1 MCDPAGN
8 GGEMNSGPVERA
20 AAEYAPPLSTRASNP
35 IDFGMRKIERREWWL
50 WGSAVVVTLLLT
62 LGIAS
67 FMLPSVASPLRE
79 FDALNMTLAVR
90 GLIGLVLL
98 FDIYVIFQQYQIG
111 SIRRQLNERDEL
123 FRLITEKA
131 ADMIAVVNTS
141 GQRVYNSPSYERIMG
156 YSPEELGATSSF
168 EQIHPDDREKI
179 KAAAAEASRSGVGR
193 RIEYRMRHKDGSWRV
208 LESTASTILDA
219 EGNVDKLVIVNRDIT
234 DRKRAE
240 TALQE
245 YQIHLEEL
253 VEMRTAELTRA
264 NEQLERDIAERNRV
278 QQELTRN
285 VEELARSNADLEQF
299 AYVASHDLQEPLRMV
314 ISYTQLLA
322 RRHRGKLDASADEF
336 IGYAVDGA
344 SRMQQLIQDL
354 LSYSRLTIRG
364 KALQFTETGA
374 ACKAALENLRESIK
388 NSNSEVSVGPLP
400 TVLADATQL
409 AQLFQNLIGNAIKY
423 RNKRRPEIRVDARLN
438 GNEWVFSVQ
447 DNGIGIE
454 PQYFER
460 IFQMFQRLHTRKDYS
475 GTGIGLAICRKI
487 AERHGGKIWVESHPG
502 QGSTFLFT
510 IPQAEKLE
518 K

>member
-1 MCDPAGN
+1 MS
-8 GGEMNSGPVERA
+8 SGPVELA
-20 AAEYAPPLSTRASNP
+20 AAEYAQPSSRRASNP
-35 IDFGMRKIERREWWL
+35 THFGMRKIERREWWL

-62 LGIAS
+62 LGIYS
-67 FMLPSVASPLRE
+67 FVPPRATSPLRE
-79 FDALNMTLAVR
+79 FDALHMSLAVR

-98 FDIYVIFQQYQIG
+98 FDIYVIYQQYQIG
-111 SIRRQLNERDEL
+111 VIRRQLNERDEL

-131 ADMIAVVNTS
+131 ADMIAVVDTT

-156 YSPEELGATSSF
+156 YSPEELGATSSL

-208 LESTASTILDA
+208 LESTASTIVDA

-240 TALQE
+240 TALKE

-253 VEMRTAELTRA
+253 VAMRTTELIEA
-264 NEQLERDIAERNRV
+264 NEQLEQDIAERNRV
-278 QQELTRN
+278 QQELTRK

-322 RRHRGKLDASADEF
+322 RRYRGKLDTSADEF
-336 IGYAVDGA
+336 IGFAVDGA

-364 KALQFTETGA
+364 KELQLTETGA
-374 ACKAALENLRESIK
+374 ACNAALENLRESIK
-388 NSNSEVSVGPLP
+388 KANAEVSVGQLP

-423 RNKRRPEIRVDARLN
+423 RNRRQPEIGVAARFN

-487 AERHGGKIWVESHPG
+487 VERHGGTIWVESQPG
-502 QGSTFLFT
+502 QGSIFLFT
-510 IPQAEKLE
+510 IPQAEKME